1 MNKRVLFI
9 DDDTSLLD
17 GLRRKLHNHDYD
29 LTMAVEGQAA
39 LEAIRSSSPIAVV
52 VCDMRMPGMDGVEV
66 LEQIAKLSPNTSRI
80 MLTGNADQKTATDAV
95 NKSRIFRFLTKPCP
109 DEDLIM
115 ALDAG
120 IRQYQLVCAEQ
131 ELLQQ
136 TLAGSIKVLTDVM
149 AMVKPQAFQDASKIW
164 DWVKKITAGLN
175 TDKLW
180 IIEIAALISPI
191 GLMAIPEDIQE
202 RNRLNKRLTD
212 SEREILARAP
222 QIASN
227 LIANLPRMDDVADIL
242 KYQWK
247 GYDGSGVPNDDV
259 VGQDIPYGARMLRIL
274 ADLASVTTGAV
285 PDHQG
290 IAHLMANQEHYDP
303 TLLAVIT
310 SQLANEDGANEALS
324 GGETVEYLALK
335 ISALMPGD
343 LLITDIVRDDG
354 SLLLARSV
362 RLSEVQVEKLR
373 NINQLITLIEP
384 VEVERH
390 IKKASTDA
398 P

>member
-1 MNKRVLFI
+1 MNKRILFI
-9 DDDTSLLD
+9 DDDTRLLD
-17 GLRRKLHNHDYD
+17 GLRRKLHNSDYD
-29 LTMAVEGQAA
+29 LTMAVEGREA
-39 LEAIRSSSPIAVV
+39 LEAVRSGSPIAVA

-66 LEQIAKLSPNTSRI
+66 LEQIAKLSPNTTRI
-80 MLTGNADQKTATDAV
+80 MLTGNADQKTAIDAV

-109 DEDLIM
+109 DEELTM

-120 IRQYQLVCAEQ
+120 IRQYQLVTAEQ

-136 TLAGSIKVLTDVM
+136 TLAGSIKVLTEVM
-149 AMVKPQAFQDASKIW
+149 TMVAPEAFKDASKIR
-164 DWVKKITAGLN
+164 DWVKLITAGLN

-180 IIEIAALISPI
+180 VIEIAALISPI
-191 GLMAIPEDIQE
+191 GLMAIPENIQE
-202 RNRLNKRLTD
+202 RHRLNKRLMD

-227 LIANLPRMDDVADIL
+227 LIANLPRMGDVAEIL

-247 GYDGSGVPNDDV
+247 GYDGSGVPNDNV
-259 VGQDIPYGARMLRIL
+259 AGQEIPYGARMLKIL
-274 ADLASVTTGAV
+274 GDLASVTDGAV

-290 IAHLMANQEHYDP
+290 IAHLMANREHYDP
-303 TLLAVIT
+303 TLLDIIT
-310 SQLANEDGANEALS
+310 SHLSTEDAANGALGDS
-324 GGETVEYLALK
+324 ETVKYLTLK

-390 IKKASTDA
+390 IKKVNTVA